1 MMKRCSNLLGLLLL
15 FLMGSS
21 LSAVAQSSGDGYNP
35 DNPQEPNDPAVLLH
49 YTVTV
54 KANLTDACTLSGG
67 GTYKSGTN
75 ITVKATTKSGYK
87 FLYWLK
93 DEETEPYSTSTSFS
107 YKVGTANVCFT
118 AVYEKAKK
126 VTVALSDSKAGT
138 VSGGGSG
145 LYKAATTTI
154 KTTANAN
161 YEFRYWQKNSDAT
174 PYTTDMQFTYTVED
188 DDVTFTA
195 VYEYVEPPYIPDNP
209 DEPLNEA
216 DKLAAWKVNVTLQ
229 DEAAGVVSGAGR
241 YKYGNTV
248 TVSTSPNAGYEFE
261 HWLKGTEV
269 YATTPSF
276 TYTVVAEDVTF
287 VAVYTY
293 VGIPEPPAPV
303 THKLN
308 LVASPAGSCTFSLP
322 SGERWAQG
330 TSVYVTA
337 NAGQDHMFKGWYEGE
352 TFLSSN
358 ASFTYTMNA
367 DSDVTLTARY
377 EYNPGNPEEPSNDN
391 YVEYVPLH
399 GDVNE
404 DGNIDVDDLTMI
416 IGAVMNPELT
426 ADNKSKMD
434 LSNDGNVD
442 VDDITQIIYL
452 IMNNE

>member
-15 FLMGSS
+15 FLMGSA

-87 FLYWLK
+87 FLYWQK

-216 DKLAAWKVNVTLQ
+216 NKLAAWKVNVTLQ
-229 DEAAGVVSGAGR
+229 DEAAGVVSGTGR
-241 YKYGNTV
+241 YQYGTAV

-287 VAVYTY
+287 VAVYTF

-308 LVASPAGSCTFSLP
+308 LVASPAGSCTFSVA
-322 SGERWAQG
+322 SGSDIEED
-330 TSVYVTA
+330 TDYSVTVTP
-337 NAGQDHMFKGWYEGE
+337 GMEHDFVGWYVNGAKVSES
-352 TFLSSN
+352 L
-358 ASFTYTMNA
+358 TYSTYMGTE
-367 DSDVTLTARY
+367 DVTLTAVFN
-377 EYNPGNPEEPSNDN
+377 YNPTNPDEPSSD
-391 YVEYVPLH
+391 EYIECVVKK
-399 GDVNE
+399 GDVN
-404 DGNIDVDDLTMI
+404 
-416 IGAVMNPELT
+416 
-426 ADNKSKMD
+426 K
-434 LSNDGNVD
+434 DGNVNVSDAVDLIGYYLTNTTDQLDAAIAD
-442 VDDITQIIYL
+442 VDGSGVINVSDAIEIIDMY
-452 IMNNE
+452 INNK